1 MRTKHLLMTMALPLA
16 FAACTSDEFESFD
29 QGNGLKNRKEIGQVA
44 IAFENGDALTR
55 WTSGMQPEV
64 GDRVGAV
71 SIDNL
76 KKQEYNEEKP
86 ESNYTTSENQIFSNY
101 MYENNGNDMWLTNA
115 NLVEGGYYFYAPY
128 VASQTRGL
136 MKLNAPVVQN
146 LDVQD
151 GKIVGNS
158 AIVNFIEEGTTPF
171 YIGYKFLS
179 AAESNTDITVKM
191 RHIFAYPRLEFTN
204 KTGEAVELKRIL
216 IQYSGTENKLIESAS
231 LSNTGIG
238 NIETPKGVLY
248 MTGEQTNAAIADA
261 VAAAEDD
268 ATAPFN
274 TWGTWSKTFAQ
285 DESLEN
291 LRTADLLTDV
301 KPTSVIRIELESPVT
316 VADDATISFGVVLPA
331 AQFANG
337 ELQVNYVTTD
347 DEAYTW
353 KNDGTVTTML
363 GDAYVAEDYNEDGSG
378 DLKNAEPMFAFEATK
393 IDNDFEMVNLVTS
406 TQELIDV
413 IDANRAST
421 TPLVISLAGE
431 DIEFN
436 EAVYNAVSRQK
447 AQGLTLNG
455 TINII
460 GGADAENALTIER
473 GVKFDNAIVKKGYV
487 AFDYSSLSY
496 NTVKVEEGAVLAVNS
511 KSGRGTIENYGTL
524 QVATTLS
531 GIKNYANVEVLTDKT
546 VAFETVANDKA
557 AASTVTYGAN
567 AEATLSGAIN
577 YNVVNNGTLIIAN
590 NAVLTSKE
598 VVNNVTY
605 TTTFTN
611 NGEITLAGTAANNG
625 TLTNEGTIYG
635 TGVLTN
641 AGTVNNN
648 NYIQCPITNAK
659 VEKANVAA
667 GETQETRIINAKDGS
682 RFIGELSGSSEAGND
697 KEYSIINVADKASIN
712 AVDGTNVSVTYTVNG
727 TLVDGEDTVLPTNNA
742 GEAIINTLNVS
753 NVSLTNSL
761 NMGSES
767 AGYKSFGAVEKMV
780 VTGNINITP
789 GKQMNLPEGSTLYVN
804 GNVNLND
811 GAIVWKG
818 GTKTELGIVEIAAG
832 KTFTNRGT
840 IDSNGAGVTIQSET
854 VGTAYGKFNNLGT
867 VANST
872 NIGDEDWWVSDIA
885 PVAEKFTASTAWTR
899 GGIYELAVTSEV
911 ISIALDKEDRVKLV
925 KGEGS
930 SLTISKDFVKAFNG
944 IGEVIVGEDVT
955 LNLGITSA
963 GSEWADSEKAA
974 TVPTNIIGKTGSH
987 VVVTYSSQ
995 SSKTYDWNGSAWVE
1009 QEAGI

>member
-76 KKQEYNEEKP
+76 KNQEYNEEKP

-216 IQYSGTENKLIESAS
+216 IQSTGGLIESAS

-248 MTGEQTNAAIADA
+248 MTGEQKNDAIADA

-285 DESLEN
+285 DKSLED
-291 LRTADLLTDV
+291 LKTTDLLTDV
-301 KPTSVIRIELESPVT
+301 KATSVIRIELESPVT

-337 ELQVNYVTTD
+337 TLQVNYVTTD
-347 DEAYTW
+347 DKAYTW
-353 KNDGTVTTML
+353 KNDGVLTTML

-378 DLKNAEPMFAFEATK
+378 DLKDAKPMFAFEATE
-393 IDNDFEMVNLVTS
+393 IDEGFEMINLVTS
-406 TQELIDV
+406 TAELIDV

-421 TPLVISLAGE
+421 KPLVITLAGE

-436 EAVYNAVSRQK
+436 ESVYNAVSRQK
-447 AQGLTLNG
+447 AQGLILNG
-455 TINII
+455 DIKIV
-460 GGADAENALTIER
+460 GSKDAEKPLNIERKVKFGNATISGNVQFGKVNSTTNAVGFESIEVEKGAALTIDALAT
-473 GVKFDNAIVKKGYV
+473 KFSEKEIA
-487 AFDYSSLSY
+487 S
-496 NTVKVEEGAVLAVNS
+496 NS
-511 KSGRGTIENYGTL
+511 KI
-524 QVATTLS
+524 
-531 GIKNYANVEVLTDKT
+531 
-546 VAFETVANDKA
+546 
-557 AASTVTYGAN
+557 
-567 AEATLSGAIN
+567 
-577 YNVVNNGTLIIAN
+577 VNNGTLTLKTAEK
-590 NAVLTSKE
+590 AVE
-598 VVNNVTY
+598 
-605 TTTFTN
+605 
-611 NGEITLAGTAANNG
+611 NNG
-625 TLTNEGTIYG
+625 TLNI
-635 TGVLTN
+635 
-641 AGTVNNN
+641 
-648 NYIQCPITNAK
+648 
-659 VEKANVAA
+659 
-667 GETQETRIINAKDGS
+667 
-682 RFIGELSGSSEAGND
+682 EAG
-697 KEYSIINVADKASIN
+697 ASIESLSKGDDEEIVPVVN
-712 AVDGTNVSVTYTVNG
+712 IDNDFEYKGNKIEGNWTVAEEKVITLANETTLPHKSTLTVNG
-727 TLVDGEDTVLPTNNA
+727 ELKGAKLTVSGTLNVNGSLRSNVELVGVLETNGEGAVTKSEVAEMNVGDNAIVRGALNGKENTNTTTITTLKEKFHIRNVQIVNVAEGASFVTNPTYANLLVKQTIEGDVEGATKVNKWVKALEITGNVIGDADLNGYNWNQLDSLTIGGHIQATTAKVSITIATPAASNSTAIRVNGDILAGNKVTLKGASEVQVKGTFETYDKGGLDVSNVKTLILNNMDLREADLASTNWGFPTNNWNVILN
-742 GEAIINTLNVS
+742 GETNVWLNGCGFYGADLEVRGDVTVAEGAKLIISKDKTA
-753 NVSLTNSL
+753 T
-761 NMGSES
+761 
-767 AGYKSFGAVEKMV
+767 
-780 VTGNINITP
+780 
-789 GKQMNLPEGSTLYVN
+789 VN
-804 GNVNLND
+804 GNVT
-811 GAIVWKG
+811 IS
-818 GTKTELGIVEIAAG
+818 G
-832 KTFTNRGT
+832 K
-840 IDSNGAGVTIQSET
+840 
-854 VGTAYGKFNNLGT
+854 GTAYAAGATIKIAKNSKLTNESTIEGT
-867 VANST
+867 KDS
-872 NIGDEDWWVSDIA
+872 
-885 PVAEKFTASTAWTR
+885 PVKFTREDST
-899 GGIYELAVTSEV
+899 
-911 ISIALDKEDRVKLV
+911 
-925 KGEGS
+925 
-930 SLTISKDFVKAFNG
+930 
-944 IGEVIVGEDVT
+944 GEVENNGTIKNPNRGDGWQNWWSGNGDVVK
-955 LNLGITSA
+955 
-963 GSEWADSEKAA
+963 D
-974 TVPTNIIGKTGSH
+974 
-987 VVVTYSSQ
+987 
-995 SSKTYDWNGSAWVE
+995 
-1009 QEAGI
+1009 